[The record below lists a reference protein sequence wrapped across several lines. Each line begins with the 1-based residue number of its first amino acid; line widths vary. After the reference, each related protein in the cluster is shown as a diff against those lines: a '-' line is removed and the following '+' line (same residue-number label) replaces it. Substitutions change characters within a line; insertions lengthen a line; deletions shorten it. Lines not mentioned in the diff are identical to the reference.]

1 MNTGELEL
9 FATQELVNELLRRTT
24 FQGVIVHAVDGA
36 KSRHWDG
43 DRLFAVSHNPNL
55 DAEEAG
61 RLLGVISEYIA
72 SRDER
77 AY

>member
-9 FATQELVNELLRRTT
+9 FATQELINELLRRTT

-43 DRLFAVSHNPNL
+43 DRVLRRVP
-55 DAEEAG
+55 
-61 RLLGVISEYIA
+61 
-72 SRDER
+72 
-77 AY
+77 